1 MLTDFIEKVYE
12 SLNGEL
18 TPENQVPG
26 VENVFSEGKEC
37 ELLYRKVY
45 DAQRRLEKRLGV
57 LPYDRDVEE
66 IIVTLNKIQKIMC
79 IQMYNYGAKFGP
91 DTNNTFHR

>member
-12 SLNGEL
+12 SLNGES

-45 DAQRRLEKRLGV
+45 DAHIRLSFRLF
-57 LPYDRDVEE
+57 L
-66 IIVTLNKIQKIMC
+66 L
-79 IQMYNYGAKFGP
+79 FL
-91 DTNNTFHR
+91 